1 MANENMIKFL
11 RGNVA
16 SLPATATPGAVY
28 FTKDEGLYL
37 GLEDGSYH
45 RYGDFITVNDV
56 ASLPSD
62 GAHESC
68 MYYCVAENVL
78 AKWNESAG
86 TWTQINKQKTLAE
99 LGGVAKSVYE
109 AKMAALEKADTDN
122 ATATANLSTYVGTFT
137 HATAKTVVEYIN
149 AKTDGIATSGNLE
162 ALAGRVT
169 AAEGEI
175 DALQAAI
182 GEGGSVTT
190 AIATAKAAGDNAQ
203 SAVDTLSGKVGT
215 VEDGKTVVGL
225 IGEAQTQANKGVA
238 DAATAQ
244 AKADEAYTLASGK
257 ATMEQVNAAIAGAGH
272 AVKTD
277 VDTAIENLD
286 KAYKAADVTLQSN
299 IDKKVDTATYEA
311 KVSALEGADTT
322 LQGNIDA
329 LSGKIGDVAEGKT
342 VVKMIEEAQA
352 AATYDDS
359 KVKEDIQANAD
370 AIAEIEK
377 DYLTSADKTALTAL
391 VTAEETRAKGVEEG
405 LRTDVDAIKG
415 DYLKKA
421 YKEELQ
427 GNIDTLTGVVE
438 ALRDGVDA
446 EKVDGVLDLVK
457 YVEEHGPEVTGM
469 KDNIKANADAIAEIN
484 DESTGIL
491 KQAKDYADGLAGDYA
506 EAEHEHVV
514 ADITDFESVVEA
526 RITAKGYATTGYADQ
541 AEADAKAHA
550 YSLNTAMNT
559 RVEALEAIDHDHSNK
574 TVLDGIT
581 AEKVSA
587 WDAAEQNAKDYAD
600 GEITKLNIGQYA
612 KQTDLDGAT
621 GRITTAEGK
630 ITALETASA
639 THALKTEVEAVETAL
654 DTYKTE
660 NNAAVALK
668 ADASTVSAMDT
679 AYKAADTALSNR
691 IKDLEDNKAGYATT
705 TQVATAK
712 SEAISAA
719 QTKVDE
725 LANGQVKTNTE
736 AIAANAAAITSGDE
750 ATLAS
755 AKTYCES
762 LLTWGSF

>member
-1 MANENMIKFL
+1 MADMIKFYK
-11 RGNVA
+11 GAAA
-16 SLPATATPGAVY
+16 SLPTTGANGAIY
-28 FTKDEGLYL
+28 ITTDEGGIYL
-37 GLEDGSYH
+37 GTGTGMKRL
-45 RYGDFITVNDV
+45 GDFIQVDSV
-56 ASLPSD
+56 SSLPAS
-62 GAHESC
+62 GANTSAL
-68 MYYCVAENVL
+68 YYCVSENVL
-78 AKWNESAG
+78 CRFDKASGE
-86 TWTQINKQKTLAE
+86 WTQINKQKTLAQ
-99 LGGVAKSVYE
+99 LGGVSEEIYT

-122 ATATANLSTYVGTFT
+122 ATATSNLSNYVGTFT

-169 AAEGEI
+169 TAEGEI

-203 SAVDTLSGKVGT
+203 SAVNTLSGKVGT

-272 AVKTD
+272 AVKAD

-311 KVSALEGADTT
+311 KVSALESADTT

-391 VTAEETRAKGVEEG
+391 VTAEETRAKGIEEG

-415 DYLKKA
+415 DYLKKTD
-421 YKEELQ
+421 KDELQ

-550 YSLNTAMNT
+550 DSLNTAMNT

-574 TVLDGIT
+574 GVLDGIT

-654 DTYKTE
+654 NTYKTE

-719 QTKVDE
+719 EAKATE
-725 LANGQVKTNTE
+725 LDNALKTTLQAEIDADVKALADGQVATNKTD
-736 AIAANAAAITSGDE
+736 IA
-750 ATLAS
+750 
-755 AKTYCES
+755 S
-762 LLTWGSF
+762 LFEQMTWGSF